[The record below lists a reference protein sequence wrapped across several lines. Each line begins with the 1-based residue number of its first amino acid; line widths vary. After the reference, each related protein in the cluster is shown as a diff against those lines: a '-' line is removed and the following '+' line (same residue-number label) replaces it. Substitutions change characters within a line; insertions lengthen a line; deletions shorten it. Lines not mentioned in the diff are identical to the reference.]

1 MLENF
6 LAKFKKKENKQS
18 ISFVEIPAQYETEL
32 FRIAQ
37 DRYHIVKEVNELC
50 GENGDIRFQRANA
63 LIGEDATK
71 GGFSIIVNG
80 SQKEKNIK
88 KQKGKIQND
97 VNDESEK
104 VQKIVDDFLERT
116 RLHILC
122 TEHAR
127 ALLRDGDLF
136 LNVIVDKKSG
146 LITEIKRAPTLTM
159 KKNVDE
165 YGNFIDNKK
174 AFSQIDVSQIYQMA
188 GENAP
193 EGSRKDFALYQINHI
208 RWLCDETKI
217 YGTSQYAVARKCYKM
232 LFKMEEALA
241 YRRIYRSVSKR
252 SHKLETTD
260 IAEIEDY
267 KRANAMVDEHGN
279 PTTNA
284 YMLTDYIGNV
294 EVNALHDEANLD
306 EIKDV
311 EMIENMLWINL
322 LVPKAIITGGQGI
335 NRDVLKV
342 QYPHYLQ
349 TLENITDRLEYGDN
363 NIYSGYRAIIDLQLL
378 LLGINPE
385 NIYYDIVW
393 SRKTEESTAERVESI
408 QNALGKS
415 GGKQLISHEKAI
427 QLIAD
432 DFDIED
438 PSVMYQ
444 NVLEENGIKQNQQNQ
459 QNENNQEEQKDLKK
473 KNMTSDAEALTD
485 EHKQDFD
492 EIERL
497 SKEFTQKWE
506 SFFSGIWEDV
516 KQSSVENI
524 ESNIKKAWQKQDKK
538 FYMEYIKKAYDLGEK
553 RAQSITEQVLQ
564 DDILPPEHGIGIERE
579 DIQEEL
585 LNNALSRVSKMEQS
599 TIEDVR
605 KILVKGH
612 EQGENWKEQKK
623 KIENRIKNPVR
634 AEMIAIT
641 ELGHAYNTSTKNT
654 YRQAGANK
662 VAWHASIDIKTCDIC
677 RTLHGQVFDIDNAPD
692 NPAHPRC
699 RCTWLP
705 VFSER
710 NSRTF
715 DNIPKSID
723 KKENSNY
730 NRFRTQEE
738 LQRAAENMKVIA
750 EEYSVNPSKWSG
762 RVIVD
767 NKLLKDKALGRKE
780 WSCDITL
787 ADYADDGV
795 ILHEMLHSCSSSHYD
810 KTVFEENG
818 RIEEAS
824 VEFLKQQICKEK
836 GIKSIEGYKLYTEVL
851 EAINNKFHYG
861 TDLEFAKKLFTIPF
875 PNRYEWLRSKV
886 SKSLKQE
893 NVSIEDYIEVME
905 FVKNL
910 EGGIK

>member
-1 MLENF
+1 
-6 LAKFKKKENKQS
+6 
-18 ISFVEIPAQYETEL
+18 
-32 FRIAQ
+32 
-37 DRYHIVKEVNELC
+37 
-50 GENGDIRFQRANA
+50 
-63 LIGEDATK
+63 
-71 GGFSIIVNG
+71 
-80 SQKEKNIK
+80 
-88 KQKGKIQND
+88 
-97 VNDESEK
+97 
-104 VQKIVDDFLERT
+104 
-116 RLHILC
+116 
-122 TEHAR
+122 
-127 ALLRDGDLF
+127 
-136 LNVIVDKKSG
+136 
-146 LITEIKRAPTLTM
+146 
-159 KKNVDE
+159 
-165 YGNFIDNKK
+165 
-174 AFSQIDVSQIYQMA
+174 
-188 GENAP
+188 
-193 EGSRKDFALYQINHI
+193 
-208 RWLCDETKI
+208 
-217 YGTSQYAVARKCYKM
+217 
-232 LFKMEEALA
+232 
-241 YRRIYRSVSKR
+241 
-252 SHKLETTD
+252 
-260 IAEIEDY
+260 
-267 KRANAMVDEHGN
+267 
-279 PTTNA
+279 
-284 YMLTDYIGNV
+284 
-294 EVNALHDEANLD
+294 
-306 EIKDV
+306 
-311 EMIENMLWINL
+311 
-322 LVPKAIITGGQGI
+322 
-335 NRDVLKV
+335 
-342 QYPHYLQ
+342 
-349 TLENITDRLEYGDN
+349 
-363 NIYSGYRAIIDLQLL
+363 
-378 LLGINPE
+378 
-385 NIYYDIVW
+385 
-393 SRKTEESTAERVESI
+393 
-408 QNALGKS
+408 
-415 GGKQLISHEKAI
+415 
-427 QLIAD
+427 
-432 DFDIED
+432 
-438 PSVMYQ
+438 
-444 NVLEENGIKQNQQNQ
+444 
-459 QNENNQEEQKDLKK
+459 
-473 KNMTSDAEALTD
+473 
-485 EHKQDFD
+485 
-492 EIERL
+492 
-497 SKEFTQKWE
+497 
-506 SFFSGIWEDV
+506 
-516 KQSSVENI
+516 
-524 ESNIKKAWQKQDKK
+524 
-538 FYMEYIKKAYDLGEK
+538 
-553 RAQSITEQVLQ
+553 
-564 DDILPPEHGIGIERE
+564 
-579 DIQEEL
+579 
-585 LNNALSRVSKMEQS
+585 MEQS
-599 TIEDVR
+599 TIEDIR

-654 YRQAGANK
+654 YKGAGANK
-662 VAWHASIDIKTCDIC
+662 VAWHASLDLKTCDIC
-677 RTLHGQVFDIDNAPD
+677 RTLHGQVFDINDAPD